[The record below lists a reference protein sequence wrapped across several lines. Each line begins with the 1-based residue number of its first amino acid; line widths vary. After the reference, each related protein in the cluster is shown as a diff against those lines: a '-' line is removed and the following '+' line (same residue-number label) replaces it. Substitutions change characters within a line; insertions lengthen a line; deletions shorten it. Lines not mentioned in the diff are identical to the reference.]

1 MKKFNHIGVSLITM
15 GLLVGCGSNSG
26 TTPETSSTTGTGY
39 YVDSAVKGIK
49 YICGTQIGTTDQNGK
64 FTFEKGEKCT
74 FSLAGITL
82 RTTPSQELT
91 DGKEIVENDLKVAKF
106 LQSIDSDNNL
116 TNGIQISDAVLDALT
131 TALQQNVSENKLP
144 EGPVL
149 QNVVSYIGD
158 NVEGVTGNVRTDD
171 EVKEH
176 LAQTQKEITKKLL
189 SGKIFYVPYTDHN
202 VNVVEKHIVNADA
215 THDTWEQVFGQSVGQ
230 SNSGTETITISGDI
244 VTFDSSDNAK
254 RFSILDVTDKY
265 MEIKD
270 ADDDEIEKIYFSLED
285 AKATF
290 DSATSSATSST
301 TVESI
306 NPMVLAN
313 KTIYFVSDVMIE
325 SDDFNSNVSS
335 VTWKNIHGK
344 GDSEQAVGNTG
355 TAAININQG
364 DIVEMTDTY
373 VIMSDDNNES
383 RKYYLNYDDALAYYN
398 TLQSDT
404 TSSGTTSTLSD
415 LIVGKTYYVTS
426 CDSYEENG
434 QTINNNHVETLP
446 FGLDGL
452 VHDTWIKNGEQ
463 QESILNYSIDG
474 ETMTIVTPPNNE
486 TLTFSNVEQADNYIF
501 FTPHGKFYTSKSVA
515 ESNLNNDCSN

>member
-1 MKKFNHIGVSLITM
+1 MKKFNHIGISLITM

-39 YVDSAVKGIK
+39 YVDNAVKGIK

-64 FTFEKGEKCT
+64 FTFEKGKKCT

-106 LQSIDSDNNL
+106 LQSIDSDNDL
-116 TNGIQISDAVLDALT
+116 TNGIQISDAVLNELT
-131 TALQQNVSENKLP
+131 TALKQNNSENKLP

-149 QNVVSYIGD
+149 QNVVSYVGD

-171 EVKEH
+171 QVKEH
-176 LAQTQKEITKKLL
+176 LAQTQIEITKKLL

-202 VNVVEKHIVNADA
+202 VNVVEKHTVNADA
-215 THDTWEQVFGQSVGQ
+215 THGTWEQVFGQSD
-230 SNSGTETITISGDI
+230 SGTDTISISGDI
-244 VTFDSSDNAK
+244 VTFDSGDNGK
-254 RFSILDVTDKY
+254 RFSILNVTDKY

-290 DSATSSATSST
+290 DSATSST
-301 TVESI
+301 TAESI

-325 SDDFNSNVSS
+325 SDAFNSDVSS

-364 DIVEMTDTY
+364 HIVEMTDTY
-373 VIMSDDNNES
+373 VIMSDENNES

-404 TSSGTTSTLSD
+404 TSSNTTSTLSD
-415 LIVGKTYYVTS
+415 LIVGKTYYATT

-434 QTINNNHVETLP
+434 QTINNNHVETLL
-446 FGLDGL
+446 FGSDGK
-452 VHDTWIKNGEQ
+452 VYDTWIENAEEK
-463 QESILNYSIDG
+463 ESILSYSIDG
-474 ETMTIVTPPNNE
+474 ETMTVITPNNE
-486 TLTFSNVEQADNYIF
+486 TLTLSNVEQADNYIF
-501 FTPHGKFYTSKSVA
+501 FTTDGKFYTSKSVA
-515 ESNLNNDCSN
+515 ESNLNDDCSN